1 MQFMFQLLYI
11 PIVIYVPA
19 LAFSQGESQI
29 KSKIFYACYFL
40 LSIFT
45 FCDFPG
51 SCEKLFWNNNCVS
64 DTNGYNL

>member
-1 MQFMFQLLYI
+1 MFQLLYI

-29 KSKIFYACYFL
+29 KSKILYAGYFL

-45 FCDFPG
+45 F
-51 SCEKLFWNNNCVS
+51 L
-64 DTNGYNL
+64 